1 MGRFILV
8 DNIDNAL
15 ALAKKYRHTLRIVT
29 LEGEFLNVGGSI
41 SGGSFK
47 NKSNLLGRNREIK
60 ELTEK
65 VSALKKEMND
75 TKSVIS
81 DFADEYKELSDIIA
95 KLNTER
101 ENLLIEYNTVKIKYE
116 QAKQALAK
124 RNDEY
129 LQAVKSTGSYRNRK
143 K

>member
-101 ENLLIEYNTVKIKYE
+101 ENLLIEY
-116 QAKQALAK
+116 
-124 RNDEY
+124 
-129 LQAVKSTGSYRNRK
+129 
-143 K
+143 